1 MKIDGGCHC
10 GYITYEG
17 EADPGTATICH
28 CADCQMLS
36 GTAFRTALPVPSEK
50 FRIVTGEPTI
60 YVKTAESGNKRQQAF
75 CPRCGSPIFSTSP
88 DEGPKSYVV
97 RLGTVRQRD
106 QIVPQVQIWT
116 RSRQRWLDRL
126 SSTRALETQ

>member
-1 MKIDGGCHC
+1 MAAATAH
-10 GYITYEG
+10 EG
-17 EADPGTATICH
+17 EADPETATICH

-36 GTAFRTALPVPSEK
+36 GTAFRIAVPVPSDK

-75 CPRCGSPIFSTSP
+75 CPRCGSPIFSASP

-106 QIVPQVQIWT
+106 QIVPQVQI
-116 RSRQRWLDRL
+116 
-126 SSTRALETQ
+126 